1 MKILVVHNS
10 LRKISLNFVKEI
22 HDHIGFSNEV
32 ILFDE
37 SKRFDEEMLNGVDL
51 VYFLSKDRRAR
62 EINNLANSKQIAIAS
77 FYSDFNKPKKK
88 LWRKFYHYADVI
100 HYESEKSKGDFESAV
115 GPTNSY
121 IIKFSEPERIVK
133 MLDEAKEVRNYKVK
147 TGIHHRIIY
156 YKNILTD
163 DFAGTRIKQKQ
174 IDKKYVYVHK
184 NIFYRM
190 IAHILYYWIAK
201 PLVYIACKLKRK
213 VRIKNPQVLKKL
225 KKTGFFM
232 YGNHTSKFD
241 AVTPQSVVS
250 KRKRVY
256 IVANPDATSIPGI
269 RTLVNMFGC
278 IPLPSDVYSNTNYL
292 DAIKYRYD
300 QKSIIMIYPE
310 AHIWPFYT
318 GIRPFVDGSFRYP
331 AMFNAPVVAMVTTY
345 RKSHSKRKPFIDI
358 TLSEPIYPHPE
369 YSLKE
374 NMKYLRDQVY
384 DFMVKV
390 TSETPDVGYI
400 NYLQAPATSAKFEK

>member
-1 MKILVVHNS
+1 MKTLVVHNS
-10 LRKISLNFVKEI
+10 LRNNKINFVKDIVE
-22 HDHIGFSNEV
+22 HIGFSNEV
-32 ILFDE
+32 VLYDE
-37 SKRFDEEMLNGVDL
+37 AKRFEKKMLEGVDL
-51 VYFLSKDRRAR
+51 VYFLSHDRKAL
-62 EINNLANSKQIAIAS
+62 EINNLANSNQIAIAS
-77 FYSDFNKPKKK
+77 FYSEFNKPRKK

-100 HYESEKSKGDFESAV
+100 HYLSEKTKGDFEAVV

-121 IIKFSEPERIVK
+121 IIPFEEPERIVK
-133 MLDEAKEVRNYKVK
+133 MLSEAREIRDYKIK

-156 YKNILTD
+156 YKNILND

-174 IDKKYVYVHK
+174 IDQKYVYVHK
-184 NIFYRM
+184 NIFYRF
-190 IAHILYYWIAK
+190 ISFFLYYIIAK
-201 PLVYIACKLKRK
+201 PLVYMACKIKRR

-278 IPLPSDVYSNTNYL
+278 IPLPSDVHSSTNYL
-292 DAIKYRYD
+292 DAIKYRYE

-318 GIRPFVDGSFRYP
+318 GIRPFSDASFRYP

-358 TLSEPIYPHPE
+358 TLSEPIYPHSG

-384 DFMVKV
+384 DFMSKI
-390 TSETPDVGYI
+390 TKETPDVGYI
-400 NYLQAPATSAKFEK
+400 NYLQAPSSSAKFEK